1 MGVSS
6 TCTTHIY
13 ISISH
18 HLKRITPFYDFQL
31 NLPRYDSLHYYVL
44 MFVFCFFDYRV
55 SIYLKTKELNFGTQL
70 NCLNMNASLS
80 LIFYF
85 FLSDKYFI
93 THTTMPQKAEIF
105 VVLTIL
111 ATNLSMQ
118 VISYSF
124 WIAIFWCFGIKKIV
138 SSMYLNR

>member
-1 MGVSS
+1 MQLFHSFHISCYRMCPLLKSIRFIFLKLDSLFACNRWFYNFILDKWVYLARVP
-6 TCTTHIY
+6 HIY

-80 LIFYF
+80 LIFNF
-85 FLSDKYFI
+85 FFI
-93 THTTMPQKAEIF
+93 
-105 VVLTIL
+105 
-111 ATNLSMQ
+111 
-118 VISYSF
+118 
-124 WIAIFWCFGIKKIV
+124 
-138 SSMYLNR
+138 R